1 MGVRR
6 HAPETRAAAVAAVAT
21 GERPSDVAK
30 RFGISQGI
38 LHGWCEKDLPPV
50 DLSEI
55 SRSDLARARSRERIA
70 ELIYDCTASI
80 LTAIQLQLQGVSR
93 EEWLAKQNAGDLAA
107 LLDKEL
113 DGAIRLLAGFR
124 TSETEDDII
133 DGEPV

>member
-1 MGVRR
+1 MAKR
-6 HAPETRAAAVAAVAT
+6 HSPETRAAAVAAVAM
-21 GERPSDVAK
+21 GERPSEVSK
-30 RFGISQGI
+30 RFGISQGL
-38 LHGWCEKDLPPV
+38 LHGWCKEDLPPV
-50 DLSEI
+50 DLAEI

-80 LTAIQLQLQGVSR
+80 LSTIQVQLQGVSR

-124 TSETEDDII
+124 TSEDENDII
-133 DGEPV
+133 DGESVG